1 MKHNHIRKIAARIC
15 RTLSR
20 KASDH
25 PQDGPGRDV
34 RPLRRTDDLQRRAA
48 GGGERAAAMPLNRAA
63 RANRDHVSLANWR
76 EIIAPD
82 LTSEPPDLA
91 LNGLGSPSDQQE
103 ALELNV
109 VDCAIEALVAPH
121 LWN

>member
-1 MKHNHIRKIAARIC
+1 MRHNPIRKLAAQIG

-25 PQDGPGRDV
+25 PHDGLGCDV
-34 RPLRRTDDLQRRAA
+34 RRPRGTDGLQCRAA

-103 ALELNV
+103 ALEV
-109 VDCAIEALVAPH
+109 RAVDWAIEALVAPH